1 MKEAKRR
8 MMINIGRIRDDEKEK
23 LLIFNI
29 GNGMY
34 SNILCYVIL
43 IGSIS

>member
-34 SNILCYVIL
+34 SNIYFDLKYL
-43 IGSIS
+43 IMKL